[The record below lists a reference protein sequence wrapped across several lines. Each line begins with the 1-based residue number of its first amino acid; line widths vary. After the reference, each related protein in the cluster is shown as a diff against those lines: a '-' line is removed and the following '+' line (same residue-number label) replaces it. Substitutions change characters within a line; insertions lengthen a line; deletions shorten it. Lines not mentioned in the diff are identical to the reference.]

1 MRLPERLPAGSGRA
15 SAPRHGVEEVVHGRQ
30 STVETLKKETRPER
44 VKIVGVPEIRREE
57 MEGAVEQYVFVRLH
71 AREGQESAVEEAM
84 REVTGPSRE
93 EDGCL
98 SFHTFRSMRD
108 RRLFFIHSR
117 WVDEAAF
124 QRHAELPHT
133 VRFLERV
140 DALLDQ
146 PRDVTRT
153 EMIV

>member
-1 MRLPERLPAGSGRA
+1 M
-15 SAPRHGVEEVVHGRQ
+15 
-30 STVETLKKETRPER
+30 
-44 VKIVGVPEIRREE
+44 
-57 MEGAVEQYVFVRLH
+57 EQYVFVRLH
-71 AREGQESAVEEAM
+71 ACQGEESAVEEAL

-93 EDGCL
+93 EAGCV

-108 RRLFFIHSR
+108 RRLYFIHSR
-117 WVDEAAF
+117 WLDEAAF
-124 QRHAELPHT
+124 QAHAGLRHT

-153 EMIV
+153 EMIG

>member
-1 MRLPERLPAGSGRA
+1 MIRCEER
-15 SAPRHGVEEVVHGRQ
+15 
-30 STVETLKKETRPER
+30 
-44 VKIVGVPEIRREE
+44 
-57 MEGAVEQYVFVRLH
+57 EGAVEQYVFVRLH
-71 AREGQESAVEEAM
+71 AREGQENAVEEAM
-84 REVTGPSRE
+84 LEVTGPSRE

-108 RRLFFIHSR
+108 QRLFFIHSR
-117 WVDEAAF
+117 WMDEAAF
-124 QRHAELPHT
+124 QKHAQSLHT

-153 EMIV
+153 EMIG

>member
-1 MRLPERLPAGSGRA
+1 
-15 SAPRHGVEEVVHGRQ
+15 
-30 STVETLKKETRPER
+30 
-44 VKIVGVPEIRREE
+44 
-57 MEGAVEQYVFVRLH
+57 VEQYVFVRLH
-71 AREGQESAVEEAM
+71 AREGQESAVEEAL

-93 EDGCL
+93 EPGCL

-108 RRLFFIHSR
+108 RLLFYIHSR
-117 WVDEAAF
+117 WMDESAF
-124 QRHAELPHT
+124 QEHAGLPHT

-153 EMIV
+153 EMIG